1 MNRSIRPITL
11 ALIFAL
17 TVSSC
22 ASQYGSGWLS
32 DAEQATHD
40 GYGAWVRVTTV
51 LSETL
56 HDLDEGELL
65 AFSKDSLYLLIP
77 GKRSINAFA
86 RHDIDEV
93 VGNTYERGGYAVF
106 AVEALVGSIV
116 SIFTVGALSGII
128 WLGYIISA
136 IIGSIVASNISRIS
150 YYSGVSNWDDADWH
164 QLSTYARFPTGLP
177 PTYNRSNPK
186 TKLWRLDR

>member
-1 MNRSIRPITL
+1 MKRAGSRILKRKWRPSSGERKYRTIFNDMNRSIRPITL

-106 AVEALVGSIV
+106 AVEALVGSI
-116 SIFTVGALSGII
+116 
-128 WLGYIISA
+128 A
-136 IIGSIVASNISRIS
+136 I
-150 YYSGVSNWDDADWH
+150 
-164 QLSTYARFPTGLP
+164 
-177 PTYNRSNPK
+177 
-186 TKLWRLDR
+186 